1 MIADRIHM
9 AFVEAHKLD
18 VWIRDINSE
27 GGKVLF
33 VVPHGYTLTM
43 EKTMQTVFGAANE
56 FRMTVETHRVVYTM
70 PDPVQQENNR
80 FSAGVDEDD

>member
-18 VWIRDINSE
+18 VWIRETDTK

-33 VVPHGYTLTM
+33 VIPHAYTFVHDNIGR
-43 EKTMQTVFGAANE
+43 EQSI
-56 FRMTVETHRVVYTM
+56 RMTVESHRVVYTL
-70 PDPVQQENNR
+70 PDPVQAAERR
-80 FSAGVDEDD
+80 FSAGVDD